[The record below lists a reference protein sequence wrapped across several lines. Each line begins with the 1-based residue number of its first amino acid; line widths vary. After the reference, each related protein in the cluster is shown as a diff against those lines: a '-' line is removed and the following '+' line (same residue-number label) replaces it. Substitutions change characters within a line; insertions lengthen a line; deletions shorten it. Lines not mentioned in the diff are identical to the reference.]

1 MNKKEIMKKF
11 HKLSKKEQNEI
22 RSSYKKTHNKDYRYS
37 INLFIVYVVVGIA
50 GLLGLI
56 YFLLYGNKN
65 GIYIYIGSFILL
77 IGLVLL
83 LNQSN
88 QSFYKYLNN
97 KLKKKD

>member
-1 MNKKEIMKKF
+1 MKNKDIMKEF

-22 RSSYKKTHNKDYRYS
+22 RASFKKSHGKDYRLS
-37 INLFIVYVVVGIA
+37 INLFIVYVVIGVL

-56 YFLLYGNKN
+56 YFLLYGDLL
-65 GIYIYIGSFILL
+65 GIYIYFGSFIGL
-77 IGLVLL
+77 IIFVLL